1 MEMNGKAP
9 SNIQNLFKDVSSQM
23 KFIVKTLDWQD
34 AQKKS
39 IVEHKVITTI
49 EADSLIA
56 IEMSK

>member
-1 MEMNGKAP
+1 MNGNVP

-23 KFIVKTLDWQD
+23 KTIVKTLGWQD

-49 EADSLIA
+49 EADGLIA
-56 IEMSK
+56 IVML